1 MIISSTLLV
10 NKPLLSVVIAT
21 YNQKQYIEQ
30 TVLSAINQNCD
41 FDYEIVVADDGS
53 NDGQREILKK
63 LQGKYPEKLKLIFN
77 EHNLMVTKNYVNA
90 IREARGKYISTL
102 DGDDIFKSEFILSK
116 QVDAL
121 QKHTDVSLVHTGYEA
136 FDNKTGK
143 IIDIKNKWNSVV
155 LNTKGIDSV
164 VALLCDEQ
172 TYYPLGSSSCFY
184 RNIYIEGCAKYSDLI
199 SNIGEGTLLNVTMSM
214 AGKYYFI
221 PEVLVSY
228 RVMDLSL
235 SHFDTHEEMLQ
246 FNFEYLK
253 LKLVV
258 SKALGIKE
266 TVVKEILKKNL
277 RKIKINAIK
286 MNCMETYWTGL
297 QTLRNSSEINSV
309 KYMLEHIMENECTVK
324 AKMLFIFLYSKDFV
338 KIGCCKLKSIFK
350 GI

>member
-1 MIISSTLLV
+1 MIISSTSLV
-10 NKPLLSVVIAT
+10 NNPLLSVVIAT
-21 YNQKQYIEQ
+21 YNQKLYIEQ
-30 TVLSAINQNCD
+30 TVLSAINQNCN

-63 LQGKYPEKLKLIFN
+63 LQEKYPEKLKLIFN

-121 QKHTDVSLVHTGYEA
+121 QKHTDVSLVHTGYEI

-143 IIDIKNKWNSVV
+143 IIEIKNKWNSVV

-172 TYYPLGSSSCFY
+172 TFYPLGSSSCFY
-184 RNIYIEGCAKYSDLI
+184 RNIYIEGCAKYFDLI

-228 RVMDLSL
+228 RAMDLSL
-235 SHFDTHEEMLQ
+235 SHFGTHEEMLQ
-246 FNFEYLK
+246 YNFKYLK

-258 SKALGIKE
+258 IKTLDISE
-266 TVVKEILKKNL
+266 CVINEILKKNL
-277 RKIKINAIK
+277 RQIKINAIN
-286 MNCMETYWTGL
+286 MNCMEAYLDGL
-297 QTLRNSSEINSV
+297 RSLKNNSEINSV
-309 KYMLEHIMENECTVK
+309 KYMLENIIEDECTVK
-324 AKMLFIFLYSKDFV
+324 AKMLFVFLYGK
-338 KIGCCKLKSIFK
+338 GCIKNSWRKLKNILK